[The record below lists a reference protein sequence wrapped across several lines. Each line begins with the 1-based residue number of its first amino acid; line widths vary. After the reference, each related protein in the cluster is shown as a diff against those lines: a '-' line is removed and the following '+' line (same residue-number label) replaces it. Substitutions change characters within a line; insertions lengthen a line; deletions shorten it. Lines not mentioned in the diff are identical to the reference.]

1 MGKSTFT
8 PDRIKVIFFDINET
22 LLDPARTFRQAFKQ
36 VWEDTSARWE
46 TDGSKPGSD
55 QIWEAYHAKWRS
67 ARAPGARKESYAE
80 MQKRNVAA
88 LAAALAPIGLKLPEQ
103 ALQAF
108 FHKVNEQQEKHPY
121 LYPGT
126 AETLS
131 LLSQSYKVA
140 IISNGMQDKQTRRL
154 RAAGQMPP
162 LREDRMFFSAAVGA
176 RKPHPAIFRHALEK
190 LGIRPDQAVMV
201 GNSWSKDILGAVSV
215 HMNAVWFR
223 PGGKQKHFRRKAGS
237 ARIHVIHSMEQLVSL
252 FEASP
257 GAQQPSR

>member
-22 LLDPARTFRQAFKQ
+22 LFDPARTFRHAFKQ
-36 VWEDTSARWE
+36 VWEDVSARWE
-46 TDGSKPGSD
+46 TDGSRPAAD
-55 QIWEAYHAKWRS
+55 QVWEAYNAKWRGS
-67 ARAPGARKESYAE
+67 RAPGFRNESYAD
-80 MQKRNVAA
+80 MHKRNVYA
-88 LAAALAPIGLKLPEQ
+88 LAAALAQWGLKLPDS
-103 ALQAF
+103 ALQSF
-108 FHKVNEQQEKHPY
+108 FHKVNEHQEKFPY

-131 LLSQSYKVA
+131 VLSKSYKVA

-154 RAAGQMPP
+154 RAAGQIPP
-162 LREDRMFFSAAVGA
+162 LREDRMFFSAAVGV
-176 RKPHPAIFRHALEK
+176 RKPHPAIFRHALER

-223 PGGKQKHFRRKAGS
+223 PGGKQKHFRRQAGS
-237 ARIHVIHSMEQLVSL
+237 ARIHVIHSMEQLMPL

-257 GAQQPSR
+257 GTQQPSK